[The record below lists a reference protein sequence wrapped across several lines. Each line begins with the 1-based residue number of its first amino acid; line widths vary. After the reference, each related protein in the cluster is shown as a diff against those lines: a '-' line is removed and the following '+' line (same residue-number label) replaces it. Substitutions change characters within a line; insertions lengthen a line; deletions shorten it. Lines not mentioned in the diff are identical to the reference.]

1 MEKDFFKSLKEID
14 QLLQNDPNSEVIISR
29 LTILIRSNISL
40 KQYCFDSLPNPD
52 WLEPLWNIGFFKT
65 PPLPEA
71 IGTSTSF
78 APWPESR
85 CLARMALQKPDLV
98 MNIILQIPDN
108 GNVWVYE
115 DLVDAALKMP
125 PEVSIRLL
133 DKVKGW
139 MQNPIPNMPLPT
151 KLGDLVVYYAKGQ
164 QNAAAFELAGK
175 LFEILPDPN
184 WSEAVYDD
192 PYGLPPEPKIK
203 CNVWDYKENLK
214 KCIPEL
220 CKLSGLKTLEFLC
233 DLLDKAIK
241 YSREKSEKDNIKD
254 FSWFWQPAIEDHEQN
269 HPYEFKSI
277 LVNQVRDTGEW
288 LIDKGSYSI
297 DDILKAFEKHQW
309 KIFLRIELH
318 LLRKF
323 AEKAPKLVEK
333 RLIDRK
339 MFIDSAV
346 YHEYTLLLQER
357 FNLLSP
363 EKQHV
368 VLGWI
373 DKGPD
378 ISKFKRYFKEEMK
391 REPTSEEVSKRRRF
405 WQFEWFFFIK
415 DHLQGKYKKNYGKLH
430 KEFGA
435 PEYSGFRSYSSSWW
449 GSTSPKDT
457 QELQQMAVHDL
468 IKYLQDWK
476 PTNDPKSPSPEALG
490 NTFTA
495 VVTTSPQKYADDAI
509 KFKSVYPI
517 YVRSFLR
524 GLYDALNQKSIF
536 NWVPV
541 LELCKWVIDQPIK
554 ITDKNILPEM
564 EDDLDWGNTRNAI
577 ANLLSIGL
585 EDRDGAI
592 SIEYRKTVW
601 SILDPLT
608 HDSEPTLEYEE
619 KYGGSNIDPST
630 MSINTTRGEAMHAVI
645 RYALWV
651 RHDFEKSKDDMRID
665 GGFKEMPEVS
675 QILEE
680 RLDISKEPT
689 LTIRSVY
696 GQWFPWLVYLDKE
709 WAKVNADKIFPI
721 DTANKDLF
729 YASWDAYAI
738 FCQAQDEVF
747 DVIKNQYAYVVDNL
761 GVDRTETRITNPD
774 EKLAQHLMVLY
785 WRGKIENDEPGGILQ
800 RFWKKASPQL
810 RGQTLGFVGRALQNT
825 SEDIPS
831 KFLDRLKL
839 LWQNR
844 LNEAKNAGD
853 LEICKEEIEAFSWWF
868 LSGKFS
874 DEWAIENL
882 RKALRIT
889 GEIEMNHLV
898 MEKLTKL
905 VKTMPLE
912 VVECLDLIVRGDRS
926 RWTVLGISDYIRTI
940 LSEALKTK
948 FASKAEEVV
957 NNLLSQGHFGFR
969 DLLENNGKK

>member
-85 CLARMALQKPDLV
+85 CLARMASKKPDLV
-98 MNIILQIPDN
+98 MEIILQIPDN
-108 GNVWVYE
+108 GNVRVYE
-115 DLVDAALKMP
+115 DLVDAALNMP
-125 PEVSIRLL
+125 LEISIRLL
-133 DKVKGW
+133 KKAKGW
-139 MQNPIPNMPLPT
+139 LQDTIPAMTLPT

-164 QNAAAFELAGK
+164 QNVAAFELSGK

-184 WSEAVYDD
+184 WSEATYDD

-203 CNVWDYKENLK
+203 CNVWDYKENFK

-220 CKLSGLKTLEFLC
+220 CKLSGLKTLKFLC

-277 LVNQVRDTGEW
+277 LVNQVRDVGEW

-297 DDILKAFEKHQW
+297 NEVLKAIEKHQW
-309 KIFLRIELH
+309 KVFLRIELH

-323 AEKAPKLVEK
+323 AEKAPNLAEK
-333 RLIDRK
+333 RLLDRG
-339 MFIDSAV
+339 MFADHTI
-346 YHEYTLLLQER
+346 YHEYTLLLQEY
-357 FNLLSP
+357 FSLLIV
-363 EKQHV
+363 KKKRII
-368 VLGWI
+368 LGWI
-373 DKGPD
+373 DEGPD
-378 ISKFKRYFKEEMK
+378 VTRFKKNFREEEKRDPDSEDISRYRRYWQWEWLFFIKAQLSSEYKKRYEEMK
-391 REPTSEEVSKRRRF
+391 
-405 WQFEWFFFIK
+405 
-415 DHLQGKYKKNYGKLH
+415 
-430 KEFGA
+430 KEFGI
-435 PEYSGFRSYSSSWW
+435 PDHPGFRSYISTWW

-457 QELQQMAVHDL
+457 QELQQMSVAEL
-468 IKYLQDWK
+468 IQYLRNWK
-476 PTNDPKSPSPEALG
+476 PTNDPKSPSSEALG
-490 NTFTA
+490 NTFSAA
-495 VVTTSPQKYADDAI
+495 VTVSPQKYADHAE
-509 KFKSVYPI
+509 KFKILYPI
-517 YVRSFLR
+517 YARSLLR
-524 GLYDALNQKSIF
+524 GLHDALNQKLSF
-536 NWVPV
+536 EWSPV
-541 LELCKWVIDQPIK
+541 LELCRWMTEQPIK
-554 ITDKNILPEM
+554 ITDKKIVSGM
-564 EDDLDWGNTRNAI
+564 EDDPNWGDTRKAI
-577 ANLLSIGL
+577 ADLLSAGL
-585 EDRDGAI
+585 EDREGAI
-592 SIEYRKTVW
+592 SIDYRKIVW
-601 SILDPLT
+601 QILVPLT
-608 HDSEPTLEYEE
+608 CDSDPTLEYEK
-619 KYGGSNIDPST
+619 KYGGSNLDPST

-651 RHDFEKSKDDMRID
+651 RRDLDKSKDTTQIARR
-665 GGFKEMPEVS
+665 FKEMPEVS

-709 WAKVNADKIFPI
+709 WAEVNVDKIFPM
-721 DTANKDLF
+721 DTTNKDLF
-729 YASWDAYAI
+729 YAAWDAYVI
-738 FCQAQDEVF
+738 FCQAQEEVF
-747 DVIKNQYAYVVDNL
+747 DVLKNQYAFTVDSL
-761 GVDRTETRITNPD
+761 GVDRAEKRITNPD
-774 EKLAQHLMVLY
+774 ERLAQHLMVLY
-785 WRGKIENDEPGGILQ
+785 WRGKIEIDEPDGLLQ
-800 RFWKKASPQL
+800 RFWGKASPQL
-810 RGQTLGFVGRALQNT
+810 RGQALGFVGRSLQNT
-825 SEDIPS
+825 SEDVPPKI
-831 KFLDRLKL
+831 LDKLKI
-839 LWQNR
+839 LWQRR
-844 LNEAKNAGD
+844 LDEAKNTND
-853 LEICKEEIEAFSWWF
+853 IEIYKEEIKAFSWWF

-874 DEWAIENL
+874 DEWAIANL
-882 RKALRIT
+882 REALRIT

-898 MEKLTKL
+898 MEKLIKL
-905 VKTMPLE
+905 VKTMTLE

-940 LSEALKTK
+940 LSEALKTE
-948 FASKAEEVV
+948 FAPKAEEVV

-969 DLLENNGKK
+969 DLLESKK